1 MLFWCKKSFL
11 AFGCSA
17 NFPPLKDIFKFL
29 NFEDIPYFY
38 SVSQQY
44 LLTCRRL
51 LSVAFNLTLSL
62 TNIEKRLRKTA
73 YILNKSQANAIE
85 ANGC

>member
-29 NFEDIPYFY
+29 NFEDIPCFY
-38 SVSQQY
+38 SISQQY
-44 LLTCRRL
+44 LLTEKVLAKDGLLCRE
-51 LSVAFNLTLSL
+51 FQ
-62 TNIEKRLRKTA
+62 RKTEPSKMLFQ
-73 YILNKSQANAIE
+73 ISKLHKKEI
-85 ANGC
+85 